1 MNCLPGDRGEISMT
15 RDMMVHWLML
25 LCSPL
30 LLPSSNVAAAF
41 STRHCIT
48 SSPSTTHHATIPS
61 DIDIPIIFEND
72 KLLAINKPPHISH
85 HDDPTTGELGIM
97 SIIRSQQQTQ
107 TFSYRNRLWSVHRL
121 DKVTSGILLLAKDP
135 TTASTLMRKFQQ
147 KEITKYYTA
156 ISAKKAKKKQGRVRG
171 NMVMGRRGSY
181 KLVNSKNK
189 VQQSNVDKEE
199 VDDDIDTEKKKQ
211 TRGGYAVTRYFTAG
225 LGNLSMTSS
234 LLERV
239 GNKEAQS
246 VPRTAILFQ
255 PHTGKTKVRVCEVSM
270 I

>member
-1 MNCLPGDRGEISMT
+1 MRDIIS

-41 STRHCIT
+41 STR
-48 SSPSTTHHATIPS
+48 
-61 DIDIPIIFEND
+61 IDIPIIFEND

-85 HDDPTTGELGIM
+85 HNDPSTGELGIM

-107 TFSYRNRLWSVHRL
+107 TFSYPDRLWSVHRL

-135 TTASTLMRKFQQ
+135 TTASILIRKFQQ

-156 ISAKKAKKKQGRVRG
+156 ISARRPKKKQGWVRG
-171 NMVMGRRGSY
+171 NMIMGRRGSY

-189 VQQSNVDKEE
+189 VQQSDVDLDKEE
-199 VDDDIDTEKKKQ
+199 MDDGVDTEKKKQ

-225 LGNLSMTSS
+225 LGNLSMVSS
-234 LLERV
+234 LLERIE
-239 GNKEAQS
+239 NKEAQS

-255 PHTGKTKVRVCEVSM
+255 PHTGKTKVR
-270 I
+270 

>member
-1 MNCLPGDRGEISMT
+1 MST
-15 RDMMVHWLML
+15 
-25 LCSPL
+25 
-30 LLPSSNVAAAF
+30 PSIKHHTNKDYSL
-41 STRHCIT
+41 
-48 SSPSTTHHATIPS
+48 HATIPS
-61 DIDIPIIFEND
+61 DNIDIPIIFEND

-85 HDDPTTGELGIM
+85 HDNPSTGGLGIM

-107 TFSYRNRLWSVHRL
+107 TFSYPDRLWSVHRL

-135 TTASTLMRKFQQ
+135 TTASILIRKFQQ

-156 ISAKKAKKKQGRVRG
+156 ISAKKARKKQGWVRG

-189 VQQSNVDKEE
+189 VQQSN

-225 LGNLSMTSS
+225 LGNLSMASS

-239 GNKEAQS
+239 ENKEALS